1 MLAINISMS
10 DVAPTV
16 GAKKI
21 EEADLKGLFFETSI
35 LMEVSGI
42 KIEEDNSRCPLRMW
56 NDAVE
61 KITLVKR

>member
-1 MLAINISMS
+1 MS
-10 DVAPTV
+10 DVAPAV

-35 LMEVSGI
+35 LVEISGI
-42 KIEEDNSRCPLRMW
+42 KIKEDNSRCPLRMW